1 MQIKKA
7 RINRNYLKV
16 DNNVF
21 QILMEIY
28 EGTPLRDI
36 FKNSEG
42 SKGEEIYQYMKSLHD
57 ELT

>member
-7 RINRNYLKV
+7 RINKNYLKV
-16 DNNVF
+16 DKKVF

-28 EGTPLRDI
+28 EGMPLSDI

-42 SKGEEIYQYMKSLHD
+42 SKGE
-57 ELT
+57 